1 VKIGLV
7 QSGSATVPGRGH
19 TKISI
24 VPDYSASSGE
34 FNNLTGRLRAVGLE
48 LAQGSRLAQRRKVG
62 SFLGDDRKVS
72 DFI

>member
-7 QSGSATVPGRGH
+7 QSGSATVPGCGH

-48 LAQGSRLAQRRKVG
+48 LAQGSRLAQRR
-62 SFLGDDRKVS
+62 
-72 DFI
+72 